1 MTFDVDPVS
10 DSHPSVAVRGRLIAV
25 LGALSAF
32 GPVTTDLYL
41 PSLPQAATALHTSS
55 AGIQS
60 SLTTCLIG
68 LGVGQLITGPLSDS
82 RGRRN
87 PLLVAM
93 GIFVVASVLCATAD
107 NIITLDVFRFL
118 QGGAGAAGISI
129 CLAIVR
135 DLYQGRAA
143 ARAISTLM
151 AVVGVAPI
159 VSPAIGGQLLR
170 VTDWRGV
177 FIALAGLGVV
187 LLWCAYAWVDE
198 TLPPTRRTVGGF
210 TARAAVLRRLAID
223 KTFMGYAL
231 AGSFSFA
238 VLFAYISASPFLCQG
253 LYHFSPQRFA
263 LFYAS
268 NATGILIAN
277 ALNGRLLHR
286 FSPRGLLDV
295 GLIGVGVGA
304 AGVLM
309 VSATAHPQLY
319 LLMAPLFLM
328 VCSTGIVR
336 PNATA
341 LALDRHGESAGSA
354 AALLGV
360 TQFGLGAIAA
370 PVTELG
376 RHSAVPLGVT
386 VVAAAS
392 LAILARVAARR
403 ATPGA
408 TPDGQPCDCAGRGL
422 GSD

>member
-295 GLIGVGVGA
+295 GLIGVGVG
-304 AGVLM
+304 VLM

-422 GSD
+422 ESD